1 MAPTEEKTA
10 AMAPTEEKIEDLSHG
25 LAPTVEP
32 SDSPRPLRKPVSFWL
47 SFLAL
52 CLMVLI
58 VALDATT
65 LPVALPVISNDIGGT
80 TLEAFW
86 ANICFLLAAVIV
98 LPLYINAS
106 DVLGRI
112 VPLYT
117 AFFLFFTGSLIFAL
131 APSMSVVIVGR
142 TIQGLGGS
150 GLDALNEIITAD
162 MTTLKERP
170 LYLSL
175 MAIPTAAGAIL
186 GPIIGALLSQFV
198 SWRWIGWIN
207 LPLTGAAFLLV
218 LLNLRLKP
226 LEGSF
231 LEKGRQ
237 LDFIGGLLFTVGCAA
252 FVLPLSWAGS
262 IYPWSSWKTLL
273 PFLLGT
279 PVLVVFAVVERCAK
293 QPILPYRLLKSTT
306 TVTSFLGALLHG
318 LVVYNL
324 NTYLPMFIQAVFSE
338 TPLQSAITLLPM
350 NIIAF
355 FSAAVS
361 PVAVSISRRYLPSIW
376 SGWVLL
382 TLGVGLLALLK
393 PGDSVAFRTGLPA
406 VVAVGMGAF
415 YSILNLPVQAS
426 VPTAD
431 DQGVAVGLVVF
442 LRLFGGVIGVA
453 LGSTI
458 FSSVFDNSIAALG
471 ELPGALAAL
480 RDSSKA
486 ISFIPQLRNPHHLG
500 VPSATLSS
508 VIDVYS
514 KSFRMI
520 WFVLI
525 GFAGLGLVLAL
536 FTKEETMEN
545 EDLGRQHFES
555 FQ

>member
-1 MAPTEEKTA
+1 MAPTQEKTEDPSHGSA
-10 AMAPTEEKIEDLSHG
+10 SRAPTAELPDLPG
-25 LAPTVEP
+25 
-32 SDSPRPLRKPVSFWL
+32 SPGPLRKPASFWL

-52 CLMVLI
+52 CFMVLI

-65 LPVALPVISNDIGGT
+65 LAVALPVISNDIGGT

-86 ANICFLLAAVIV
+86 ANICFLLTAVIV

-106 DVLGRI
+106 DVLGRTI
-112 VPLYT
+112 PLYA
-117 AFFLFFTGSLIFAL
+117 AFILFFVGSLIFAL
-131 APSMSVVIVGR
+131 APSMGVVIVGR

-170 LYLSL
+170 LYLGL
-175 MAIPTAAGAIL
+175 MAIPNAAGAIL
-186 GPIIGALLSQFV
+186 GPIIGALLSQYV

-218 LLNLRLKP
+218 LFNLRLKP

-231 LEKGRQ
+231 VEKGRQ
-237 LDFIGGLLFTVGCAA
+237 LDFMGGLLFTIGCAA

-262 IYPWSSWKTLL
+262 IYAWSSWKTLL
-273 PFLLGT
+273 PFLVGIA
-279 PVLVVFAVVERCAK
+279 VLVVFAVVERSAK
-293 QPILPYRLLKSTT
+293 QPILPYRLLKSIT
-306 TVTSFLGALLHG
+306 TVTSFLGAFLHG

-324 NTYLPMFIQAVFSE
+324 NTYLPMFIQSVFLE
-338 TPLQSAITLLPM
+338 TPLRSAITLLPM
-350 NIIAF
+350 SIIAF
-355 FSAAVS
+355 VAAAVS
-361 PVAVSISRRYLPSIW
+361 PVAVSMSRRYLPSIW
-376 SGWVLL
+376 TGWLLL

-415 YSILNLPVQAS
+415 YTILNLPVQAS

-431 DQGVAVGLVVF
+431 DQGVAVGFVVF
-442 LRLFGGVIGVA
+442 LRLFGGVIGLA

-458 FSSVFDNSIAALG
+458 FSSVFQTSIAALG
-471 ELPGALAAL
+471 DLPGALAAL
-480 RDSSKA
+480 RDSNQA
-486 ISFIPQLRNPHHLG
+486 ISFIPQLRNPHLG
-500 VPSATLSS
+500 VSSATLSS
-508 VIDVYS
+508 VIDAYS
-514 KSFRMI
+514 KSFRII
-520 WFVLI
+520 WLVLI
-525 GFAGLGLVLAL
+525 AFAGLGLVLAL

-545 EDLGRQHFES
+545 EELGRQQFEPS
-555 FQ
+555 Q